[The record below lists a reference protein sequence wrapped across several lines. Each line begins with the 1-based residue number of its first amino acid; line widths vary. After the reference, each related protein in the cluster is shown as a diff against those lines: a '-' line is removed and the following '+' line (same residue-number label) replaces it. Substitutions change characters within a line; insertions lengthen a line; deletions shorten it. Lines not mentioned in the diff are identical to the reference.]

1 MIKPLSELIEALEA
15 KFPEDK
21 DVLAVV
27 DAFEM
32 ENPEEEGELPE
43 DMDLGIPGEEEAPL
57 PEEGAGSDLASLFE
71 EDMAVPPEDEDEDE
85 LLMPPKK

>member
-21 DVLAVV
+21 
-27 DAFEM
+27 
-32 ENPEEEGELPE
+32 
-43 DMDLGIPGEEEAPL
+43 DLGIPGEEEAPL